1 MTADDDRPGVMDS
14 EYDLRLLL
22 LPVPRLSALVSLA
35 LVAAAALLLASVSG
49 CSAQVAPDDNQS
61 ETPEIPD
68 RPDGPDPRDPPEPY
82 GATVS
87 VAAATVPEGGH
98 AAFPVTLSRTLRTD
112 VTVHWNTVDGT
123 AEAGADFTAVSGG
136 TLVFGAGS
144 TRQTILVATLDDEL
158 HEPDETFE
166 VALTGVSPP
175 GAAALGQA
183 TATGTITDDDPPAEV
198 PPAGDD
204 PPAEVPPAE
213 DDAPA
218 DDHGNTQ
225 ETASIVAP
233 GTPVSGRL
241 ETAADADFFGVSVP
255 GERLMIA
262 ATDPGR
268 FGDPGY
274 DADAAVRI
282 ETASVTS
289 TNPDDY
295 DWQQVSAGMAYVRV
309 SGASATRY
317 DLAVWLLDP
326 IESDTSFDIEL
337 RYLGTQPTTAQQNI
351 FRSAADVWED
361 IITGDLDV
369 RVIIDSG
376 WACEDGDPST
386 FGDLI
391 DDLRIDIRLQP
402 IDGPMGTLAIAGPC
416 VVRRGGLPFV
426 GDVTID
432 TADLTSIG
440 TEGLRRTVVHEIA
453 HVLGYGTSS
462 QWDDLLR
469 NSAIEYQ
476 ENNPDAAVLP
486 DTHFVGTAAARAFD
500 ELLGDATYSG
510 AKVPVENDTE
520 RYGEGS
526 LDAHWRESVFG
537 DELLTAT
544 ISTDSEVS
552 QPLSKVT
559 IASLADLGYRV
570 DYKQAD
576 SFSLPSTSG
585 SLLRGQSARGE
596 LHLGDHI
603 RRGPVIVVESP
614 E

>member
-1 MTADDDRPGVMDS
+1 MH
-14 EYDLRLLL
+14 LLS
-22 LPVPRLSALVSLA
+22 LPVPRFSASASLA
-35 LVAAAALLLASVSG
+35 LIAGAALLLASVSG
-49 CSAQVAPDDNQS
+49 CSAPVAPNDNQS

-68 RPDGPDPRDPPEPY
+68 GPDGPDRRDPPEPDK
-82 GATVS
+82 ATVS
-87 VAAATVPEGGH
+87 VAEATVPEGGR
-98 AAFPVTLSRTLRTD
+98 AAFPVTLSRALRTG

-136 TLVFGAGS
+136 TLVIGAGS

-175 GAAALGQA
+175 GAASLGQA
-183 TATGTITDDDPPAEV
+183 TATGTITD
-198 PPAGDD
+198 DD

-241 ETAADADFFGVSVP
+241 ETAADVDFFRVSVP

-274 DADAAVRI
+274 DADTAVRI

-289 TNPDDY
+289 TNTDDLDSEY
-295 DWQQVSAGMAYVRV
+295 VSADMAYVRV

-326 IESDTSFDIEL
+326 TESDTSFNIEL
-337 RYLGTQPTTAQQNI
+337 RYLGTPPTTAQKNV
-351 FRSAADVWED
+351 FRKAADLWEE
-361 IITGDLDV
+361 IVTGDLA
-369 RVIIDSG
+369 RRIIIDSG
-376 WACEDGDPST
+376 WECEDRDPST
-386 FGDLI
+386 FGDTI
-391 DDLRIDIRLQP
+391 DDLRIDVRLQP

-416 VVRRGGLPFV
+416 ATRLDDGVPGLPLI

-440 TEGLRRTVVHEIA
+440 TEGLHRTAVHEIA

-469 NSAIEYQ
+469 NSAVTYKKD
-476 ENNPDAAVLP
+476 NPDATALP
-486 DTHFVGTAAARAFD
+486 DTHFVGPAVVGAFD

-510 AKVPVENDTE
+510 AKVPVENDTD
-520 RYGEGS
+520 RYGRGG

-544 ISTDSEVS
+544 ISTDPQVS
-552 QPLSKVT
+552 QPLSKLT

-570 DYKQAD
+570 DDTQAD
-576 SFSLPSTSG
+576 PYSLPSTSG
-585 SLLRGQSARGE
+585 SLLRSQSARGE

-603 RRGPVIVVESP
+603 RRGPVIMVEFP